1 MSLGAVLGHLK
12 GEGCDTGLFMDSVK
26 DLIIK
31 TIITGQPVLAQEYR
45 TNQPECLDNSMAFQI
60 LGFDVLI
67 DS

>member
-1 MSLGAVLGHLK
+1 
-12 GEGCDTGLFMDSVK
+12 MDSVK

-60 LGFDVLI
+60 LGFYVFI